1 MSLSEKGKEAGI
13 KFSYKGSIIGI
24 ALGLVLS
31 VICSH
36 ILPAIITPLAA
47 FFLYDRPKY
56 KSAVENILTLR
67 QQQREAEEKALEEE
81 RIKQEKANEKQLK
94 KVQKKNRENKSSLY
108 ENIYTVAGYILSKQ
122 EDLSEYVKNA
132 EDVISYFK
140 ASKEERRL
148 AVEAFN
154 NALDPDFDVDEF
166 VSSYLLNIGKNRDYI
181 NYVLT
186 YALIIATV
194 DDNIHYD
201 AKDRLVAIGK
211 AMGSSQAALKR
222 LFKSN
227 GAEARFAREFE
238 KQSEENLSDST
249 SVSVNTDKDKS
260 DSSSNK
266 ESKQSSSSS
275 YNHTGAEKT
284 SEALDILQLDVSAT
298 FDDIKRAYKK
308 LMLKYHPDRLAAQGL
323 AEDMIAIYTDKAKAI
338 QAAFD
343 YLKKM
348 YSEFV

>member
-1 MSLSEKGKEAGI
+1 MSLSEKGREAGI

-24 ALGLVLS
+24 VLGIVLA

-36 ILPAIITPLAA
+36 ILPAIITPLVA

-56 KSAVENILTLR
+56 KDAVEKVLT
-67 QQQREAEEKALEEE
+67 QRRIEKEQEEKAREEE
-81 RIKQEKANEKQLK
+81 RLKEEKKAEKKIKA
-94 KVQKKNRENKSSLY
+94 VQKKNRENKASLY
-108 ENIYTVAGYILSKQ
+108 ENIYTVAGYILQNQ
-122 EDLSEYVKNA
+122 EDLNEYIKNA

-154 NALDPDFDVDEF
+154 YALDPEFNVDEF
-166 VSSYLLNIGKNRDYI
+166 VANYLLYIGKNRDYI

-201 AKDRLVAIGK
+201 AKERLVAIGK
-211 AMGSSQAALKR
+211 AMGSSMAALKR

-238 KQSEENLSDST
+238 KQSQENLSDST
-249 SVSVNTDKDKS
+249 SVSAFSSDK
-260 DSSSNK
+260 DSSSDK
-266 ESKQSSSSS
+266 KSRKSSSSS

-284 SEALDILQLDVSAT
+284 SEALDILQLDDSAT
-298 FDDIKRAYKK
+298 FDDIKKAYKK
-308 LMLKYHPDRLAAQGL
+308 LMLKYHPDRLASQGL
-323 AEDMIAIYTDKAKAI
+323 SEDMIAIYTDKAKAI

-343 YLKKM
+343 YLKKL
-348 YSEFV
+348 YSEVV

>member
-1 MSLSEKGKEAGI
+1 MSLSEKGREAGI

-24 ALGLVLS
+24 VLGIVLA

-36 ILPAIITPLAA
+36 ILPAIITPLVA

-56 KSAVENILTLR
+56 KEAVEKILT
-67 QQQREAEEKALEEE
+67 QRRLQKEQEEKALEEA
-81 RIKQEKANEKQLK
+81 RIKEEKKVEKK
-94 KVQKKNRENKSSLY
+94 IKAVQKKNRENKASLY
-108 ENIYTVAGYILSKQ
+108 ENIYTVAGYILANQ
-122 EDLSEYVKNA
+122 EDLTEYIQNA

-154 NALDPDFDVDEF
+154 YALDPEFNVDEF
-166 VSSYLLNIGKNRDYI
+166 VENYLLYIGKNRDYI

-211 AMGSSQAALKR
+211 AMGSSMAALKR

-238 KQSEENLSDST
+238 KQSQEDLSDST
-249 SVSVNTDKDKS
+249 SISSFESKN
-260 DSSSNK
+260 SSSGK
-266 ESKQSSSSS
+266 KKSKKSSSSS

-298 FDDIKRAYKK
+298 FDDIKKAYKK
-308 LMLKYHPDRLAAQGL
+308 LMLKYHPDRLASQGL
-323 AEDMIAIYTDKAKAI
+323 SEDMVAIYTDKAKAI

-343 YLKKM
+343 YLKKL
-348 YSEFV
+348 YSEVI

>member
-24 ALGLVLS
+24 VLGIVLA

-36 ILPAIITPLAA
+36 ILPALITPLVA

-56 KSAVENILTLR
+56 KEAVEKVLA
-67 QQQREAEEKALEEE
+67 QRNLEKEQEEKAREEARLKE
-81 RIKQEKANEKQLK
+81 EKKAEKKIKA
-94 KVQKKNRENKSSLY
+94 VQKKNRENKASLY
-108 ENIYTVAGYILSKQ
+108 ENIYTVAGYILANQ
-122 EDLSEYVKNA
+122 EDLSEYIQNA

-154 NALDPDFDVDEF
+154 YALDPEFDVEEF
-166 VSSYLLNIGKNRDYI
+166 VSNYLLYIGKNRDYI

-211 AMGSSQAALKR
+211 AMGSSMAALKR

-238 KQSEENLSDST
+238 KQSEENLSEST
-249 SVSVNTDKDKS
+249 SVSS
-260 DSSSNK
+260 FQSESSSSDNK
-266 ESKQSSSSS
+266 KSKKSSSSS

-284 SEALDILQLDVSAT
+284 SEALDILQLNDSAT
-298 FDDIKRAYKK
+298 FDDIKKAHKK
-308 LMLKYHPDRLAAQGL
+308 LMLKYHPDRLASQGL
-323 AEDMIAIYTDKAKAI
+323 SEDMIAIYTDKAKAI

-343 YLKKM
+343 YLKKL
-348 YSEFV
+348 YNEVV